1 MRAFTKTLAA
11 AVLAALAL
19 LPGAARAQTAE
30 EILAKAD
37 QVTNGYA
44 DQYMR
49 NIMTI
54 IDIDGSQKSYD
65 FSIAQKGEKRMIRFH
80 SGEMKGMA
88 NLIEDAQSIYAYLP
102 GFKKIRRVAAHNM
115 NQSFAGS
122 DFTND
127 LMAFTS
133 WVKAYQPKLERED
146 ADYWYLSCTP
156 RAGGVK
162 PPFPKAEAKVN
173 KKNSQLDAYAFF
185 DEAGQ
190 KVKTFE
196 NSDLKDF
203 GGGAVRNTNIL
214 VTDTRTGHKTRL
226 DIKEF
231 KVNQGLKDDLFTQRE
246 LEWGK

>member
-1 MRAFTKTLAA
+1 MRHITGTLAA
-11 AVLAALAL
+11 AVLVALTL
-19 LPGAARAQTAE
+19 LPGAAGAQTAE

-37 QVTNGYA
+37 KVTNGYD

-54 IDIDGSQKSYD
+54 IDIDGTTKSYD

-133 WVKAYQPKLERED
+133 WVKAYVPKLERED

-156 RAGGVK
+156 RPGGVK
-162 PPFPKAEAKVN
+162 PPFPRAEVKVA
-173 KKNSQLDAYAFF
+173 KKNSQLDGYTFL

-190 KVKTFE
+190 KMKIFD
-196 NSDLKDF
+196 NSELKDF
-203 GGGAVRNTNIL
+203 GGGAIRNTNIL
-214 VTDTRTGHKTRL
+214 VTDARTGHKTRL

-231 KVNQGLKDDLFTQRE
+231 KVNQGLKDSLFTQRE

>member
-1 MRAFTKTLAA
+1 MRHPKGTLAA
-11 AVLAALAL
+11 AVLAALCL
-19 LPGAARAQTAE
+19 LPGAAGAQTAE

-37 QVTNGYA
+37 KLTNGFD

-54 IDIDGSQKSYD
+54 IDIDGTTKSYD

-88 NLIEDAQSIYAYLP
+88 NLIEDPQSIYAYLP
-102 GFKKIRRVAAHNM
+102 GFKKVRRVAAHNM

-133 WVKAYQPKLERED
+133 WTKAYVATMLRED
-146 ADYWYLSCTP
+146 DTHWYLSCTP
-156 RAGGVK
+156 RPGGVK
-162 PPFPKAEAKVN
+162 PPYPKAETKIN
-173 KKNSQLDAYAFF
+173 KKTGQLDGYTFF

-190 KVKTFE
+190 KMKIFD

-203 GGGAVRNTNIL
+203 GGGALRNQVVL
-214 VTDTRTGHKTRL
+214 VTDGRTGHKTRL